1 MIEVEA
7 LAAGYF
13 TAEVRAE
20 VVRSAVWYH
29 CHLRGVH
36 GFTGPAVPPVCDAI
50 FPDSWPRAGGTPNR
64 TQMNMRRNL
73 DAFGAAGSS
82 CEMQGFAV
90 TRLEFASRV
99 DLLAFAHL
107 AGRPS
112 LRDGGTA
119 VWGVRPRGSTGKFSM
134 RPGPAD
140 LHTDSTY
147 HDRPEP
153 FVLLFVERPA
163 ARGGESLV
171 LHVDD
176 LQTDLDDHQAAD
188 DTEALLRASIW
199 RWKRPA
205 AFGGGQTS
213 GHAVLNGY
221 GVRWRWDNLVMD
233 GAGDRQF
240 QAARC
245 LVSLAKNSRAVR
257 TLRLDRGDAL
267 LMDNRCVLHGRRGFE
282 DWERQLYR
290 IRFWELGA

>member
-7 LAAGYF
+7 LAAGYL
-13 TAEVRAE
+13 TAEVRAK
-20 VVRSAVWYH
+20 VVRSAVP
-29 CHLRGVH
+29 LPSPRVH
-36 GFTGPAVPPVCDAI
+36 GFTGPAVPLCATL
-50 FPDSWPRAGGTPNR
+50 FFRARGHGPAAPPNR

-90 TRLEFASRV
+90 TRLEFASRA

-112 LRDGGTA
+112 LRDGGAA

-176 LQTDLDDHQAAD
+176 LQTDLDDRQAAD
-188 DTEALLRASIW
+188 DTEALLRAPIW
-199 RWKRPA
+199 SWKRPA

-213 GHAVLNGY
+213 GHAVLDGY